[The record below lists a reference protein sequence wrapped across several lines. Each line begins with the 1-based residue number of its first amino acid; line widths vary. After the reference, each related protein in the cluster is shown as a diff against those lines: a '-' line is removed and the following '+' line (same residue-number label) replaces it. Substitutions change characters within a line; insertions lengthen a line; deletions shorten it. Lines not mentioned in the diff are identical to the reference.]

1 MEPHRRPYRI
11 DNPRRRRQAG
21 ITALAGLLLATV
33 FGVVGLA
40 ALKITPLYVQGMRV
54 NTVLADLK
62 EDLEGR
68 GQTSVSNIRNDLNSR
83 LYVEGITLRT
93 DGLSI
98 TPGTN
103 GYTVRVEYDN
113 RSRFLAN
120 IWFLVIIDEQIEIRR

>member
-21 ITALAGLLLATV
+21 LTALSGLLLATV

-54 NTVLADLK
+54 RTVMADLK

-68 GQTSVSNIRNDLNSR
+68 GATSVANIRIDINSR
-83 LYVEGITLRT
+83 LYVEGISLRGDDLT
-93 DGLSI
+93 I
-98 TPGTN
+98 TPGRN

-120 IWFLVIIDEQIEIRR
+120 IWFLVLIDEQIEIRR